1 MVTRMKS
8 SEYNACLKEM
18 YALRR
23 FGIKLGLDVIDNMLA
38 GLDHPEKRF
47 SCIHIAGTNGKGSIA
62 SMLSSVLHAAG
73 YRTGLYTSPHLIRFN
88 ERICIDNTPVPD
100 AEVVDAFEA
109 VKGIYSGDREP
120 TFFEYTTA
128 MALYLFGKAK
138 VDWAVIETG
147 MGGRL
152 DATNII
158 TPAISVITNISI
170 EHQTYLGNTIAQVT
184 SEKAGIIKPGIPVI
198 TGVRQSSAIDVIRH
212 TAAEK
217 SAPLFRLGEDFRVRR
232 NGHDAFTYYGMRHTW
247 PDMKNPL
254 PGKHQV
260 ENAAIA
266 LATCETLTS
275 LGKTIPMEAIRTG
288 LSKVRWPGRLEII
301 PGSPTLVIDGAHNLN
316 AARRLADFLED
327 YASNRKLTLV
337 IGILDDKPYERMLKT
352 LVPLAERVILTRPRI
367 DRSLAP
373 ESLLAVA
380 RSLTPR
386 VDIIEDVGDAV
397 AAAERDA
404 SPEDI
409 VCVAGSLYVVGEAKA
424 KIERYPAYENPV

>member
-1 MVTRMKS
+1 MKS
-8 SEYNACLKEM
+8 SDYNACLKEM

-23 FGIKLGLDVIDNMLA
+23 FGIKLGLDVIDNMLT
-38 GLDHPEKRF
+38 GLDHPENNF

-88 ERICIDNTPVPD
+88 ERICIDNTPASD
-100 AEVVDAFEA
+100 ADVVDAFEA

-158 TPAISVITNISI
+158 TPAISIITNISI
-170 EHQTYLGNTIAQVT
+170 EHRTYLGNTIAQVT
-184 SEKAGIIKPGIPVI
+184 TEKAGIIKPGTPVI
-198 TGVRQSSAIDVIRH
+198 TGVRQSSAIDVIWR
-212 TAAEK
+212 TAAKK

-232 NGHDAFTYYGMRHTW
+232 GRNGAFTYYGMSHTW

-266 LATCETLTS
+266 LAACETLMS
-275 LGKTIPMEAIRTG
+275 QSQTIPMEAIQSGFST
-288 LSKVRWPGRLEII
+288 VRWPGRLEII

-316 AARRLADFLED
+316 AARRLADFLND
-327 YASNRKLTLV
+327 YVSEKKLTLV
-337 IGILDDKPYERMLKT
+337 IGILDDKPYERMLKM
-352 LVPLAERVILTRPRI
+352 LIPLADRVILTRPRI

-373 ESLLAVA
+373 ESLLSVA
-380 RSLTPR
+380 RSLTPY

-397 AAAERDA
+397 VAAQADA
-404 SPEDI
+404 SAHDI
-409 VCVAGSLYVVGEAKA
+409 VCIAGSLYVVGEAKA
-424 KIERYPAYENPV
+424 KIEGYHTYENPV